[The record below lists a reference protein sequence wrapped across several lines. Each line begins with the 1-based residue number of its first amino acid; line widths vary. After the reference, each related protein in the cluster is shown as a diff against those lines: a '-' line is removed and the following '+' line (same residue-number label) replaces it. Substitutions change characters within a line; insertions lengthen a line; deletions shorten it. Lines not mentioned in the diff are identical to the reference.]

1 MNELNCKL
9 LLSVEEVD
17 GGTSKRFEP
26 LINKKR
32 IRKLGLQLC
41 KYVGLKYLESVNTQ
55 ALQGCWKTGNSRHA
69 LLAGAGQTHDQ

>member
-1 MNELNCKL
+1 MEVQVKELSPL
-9 LLSVEEVD
+9 L
-17 GGTSKRFEP
+17 
-26 LINKKR
+26 IKKR

-55 ALQGCWKTGNSRHA
+55 ALQGCWKTGTSRHM

>member
-17 GGTSKRFEP
+17 GGTSKRTEP

-41 KYVGLKYLESVNTQ
+41 KYLESVNTQ